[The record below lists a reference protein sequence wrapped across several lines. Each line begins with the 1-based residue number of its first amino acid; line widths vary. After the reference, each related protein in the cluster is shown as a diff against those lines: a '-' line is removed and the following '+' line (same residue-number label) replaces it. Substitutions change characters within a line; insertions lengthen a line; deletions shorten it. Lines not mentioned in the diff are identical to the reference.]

1 MKEIKAVLLD
11 TDVIANWLLKET
23 ETATNKNIW
32 KAPFEIIGR
41 VEAKEIKGCISL
53 TALLEIRFLLR
64 RKKEYPPNEINQDIK
79 KLTELFE
86 ILIPDEIEL
95 LRANKLQEE
104 YPLDPFDAVLLSLI
118 LTLTN
123 AILISRDTKFL
134 KVASRLTE
142 TATPEEYLNKL

>member
-1 MKEIKAVLLD
+1 MKEIKTVLLD

-41 VEAKEIKGCISL
+41 IESEEIKGCLSL
-53 TALLEIRFLLR
+53 TTLLEIRFLLR
-64 RKKEYPPNEINQDIK
+64 RKKEYSAKEINRDIK

-104 YPLDPFDAVLLSLI
+104 YPLDPFDTVLLSLA
-118 LTLTN
+118 LSLTN

-134 KVASRLTE
+134 KVASLLIE
-142 TATPEEYLNKL
+142 SGTPEEYLTKI

>member
-1 MKEIKAVLLD
+1 MKEIKTILLD
-11 TDVIANWLLKET
+11 TDVIANWLLKEI
-23 ETATNKNIW
+23 ETSTNKNLW

-41 VEAKEIKGCISL
+41 IETKEIKGCISL
-53 TALLEIRFLLR
+53 TTLLEIRFLLH
-64 RKKEYPPNEINQDIK
+64 RKKEYPVKEINQDIK

-104 YPLDPFDAVLLSLI
+104 YPLDPFDTILLSLA
-118 LTLTN
+118 LSLTN
-123 AILISRDTKFL
+123 AILISPDTKFL

-142 TATPEEYLNKL
+142 TATPEQYLTKI